1 MKKFLFLLIIPALI
15 YGLTL
20 IQNTYA
26 SGDKVRGDGVEG
38 DANQVQAVEC
48 QAWDEWCIDP

>member
-20 IQNTYA
+20 IQSTYA
-26 SGDKVRGDGVEG
+26 SGDKVRGENAEG
-38 DANQVQAVEC
+38 DANQIQTVDC